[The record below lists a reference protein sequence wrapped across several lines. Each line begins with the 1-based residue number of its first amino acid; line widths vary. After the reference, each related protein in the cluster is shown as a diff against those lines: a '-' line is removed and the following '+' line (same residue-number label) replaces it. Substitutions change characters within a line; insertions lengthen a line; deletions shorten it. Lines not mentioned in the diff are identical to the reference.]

1 MGEIGLSNRKG
12 QEKVRGEVTMVSRK
26 LWLILF
32 VILLVGMNLTACK
45 KAVEEKKTPKVGSV
59 KMVSHPSTL
68 EGKTVLLRWNGKPNG
83 DNFLSR
89 VGELLTAQ
97 VKRIMI
103 IKIWETDKST
113 AVISDSLEKSEEFTE
128 KMIRLKPDI
137 VISAQA
143 D

>member
-1 MGEIGLSNRKG
+1 MVEIGLSNRKKAK
-12 QEKVRGEVTMVSRK
+12 KVTEEIPKVNRK
-26 LWLILF
+26 LRLIFF
-32 VILLVGMNLTACK
+32 VILLVAINLSACK
-45 KAVEEKKTPKVGSV
+45 KAAEEKKTPKVGPV

-83 DNFLSR
+83 DHFLTR
-89 VGELLTAQ
+89 VAELLTAQ
-97 VKRIMI
+97 VKGIKI
-103 IKIWETDKST
+103 IKMWETDKST

-128 KMIRLKPDI
+128 KMIKLKPDI